1 MIEKLWYKS
10 GFLSKIPLNVTGGNQ
25 SMPEIKDNGKVWI
38 RGNPETTFAVK
49 VDEKV
54 FVPGQEEGQSI
65 EYWLE
70 ENFLCVD
77 LHGPDQNIRIA
88 RRFPLDL
95 EATHPASLFNGFKK
109 TKHADIKVITCED
122 EGVAEKIFKD
132 EEYAEGH
139 IQSMSRDA
147 FWQLAGLSG

>member
-1 MIEKLWYKS
+1 M
-10 GFLSKIPLNVTGGNQ
+10 Q
-25 SMPEIKDNGKVWI
+25 EIKDTGKVWI
-38 RGNPETTFAVK
+38 RGQTGTAFAVK

-54 FVPGQEEGQSI
+54 FVPGQEEEQSI

-77 LHGPDQNIRIA
+77 LHDPDQNIRIA
-88 RRFPLDL
+88 RRFSLSL
-95 EATHPASLFNGFKK
+95 EATHPATLFNGFNK
-109 TKHADIKVITCED
+109 TKHADIKVIVYGD

-132 EEYAEGH
+132 EEYAEGN

-147 FWQLAGLSG
+147 FWQLAGLSS

>member
-1 MIEKLWYKS
+1 MQNI
-10 GFLSKIPLNVTGGNQ
+10 TGGNQ
-25 SMPEIKDNGKVWI
+25 IMPEIKDNGKVWI
-38 RGNPETTFAVK
+38 RGKPGTSFAVK

-77 LHGPDQNIRIA
+77 LHSPGQNIRIV
-88 RRFPLDL
+88 RQFPLGL
-95 EATHPASLFNGFKK
+95 EPTHPASLFNGFKK
-109 TKHADIKVITCED
+109 TKHADVKVVTFED

-139 IQSMSRDA
+139 IQNMSRDA
-147 FWQLAGLSG
+147 FWQRAGLSR